1 MKKAMT
7 PDNLDK
13 LQNIFTNKYQEEKSK
28 AKQNFDY
35 YHNWVDIM
43 DQLKCRLFDQSE
55 VSDILNFENVS
66 NFIFIDDPSAS
77 GDEWNLHQYPSSS
90 WIMVPKDVAEKVL
103 ILGDLPSKKIPD
115 KKVLKSRRKT

>member
-1 MKKAMT
+1 MT
-7 PDNLDK
+7 PDCLEK
-13 LQNIFTNKYQEEKSK
+13 LQNIFTNKYLEEKSK
-28 AKQNFDY
+28 ANKNFDY

-55 VSDILNFENVS
+55 VSDILNFEDIS

-77 GDEWNLHQYPSSS
+77 CSEWSIALTAPSLPDFS

-103 ILGDLPSKKIPD
+103 ILGDLPSKKIAD
-115 KKVLKSRRKT
+115 KKVFKSRRKK